1 MGKLAVLDFLKDRIL
16 RGIYDYTQ
24 DSASVL

>member
-1 MGKLAVLDFLKDRIL
+1 MGKLAVLDFLKDRIH